1 MRKKIGGT
9 IRVISSSALFFEKLA
24 VDMGSTCLRDH
35 MMTILQAVTT
45 ESRRHGRDKR
55 NGAPAYPRSS
65 IDIVFGL
72 WYAKFQ
78 ALTATRDWGRLD
90 TFEKSNRS
98 PIGYELFVRHLLEKI
113 PRPKEAASFVL
124 RCGASK

>member
-65 IDIVFGL
+65 IDIVFRL
-72 WYAKFQ
+72 WYAKLQ
-78 ALTATRDWGRLD
+78 ALTATRDWNRLD
-90 TFEKSNRS
+90 ASEKSNRS

-113 PRPKEAASFVL
+113 PHPKEAASFVL
-124 RCGASK
+124 RCSASK